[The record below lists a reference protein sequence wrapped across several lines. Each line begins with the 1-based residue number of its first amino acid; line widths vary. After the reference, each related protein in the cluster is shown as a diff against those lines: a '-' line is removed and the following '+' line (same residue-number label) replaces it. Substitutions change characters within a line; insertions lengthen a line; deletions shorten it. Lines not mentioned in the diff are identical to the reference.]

1 MEELKKKLDDSFVKK
16 DEYKDILSE
25 KEKKRIQDS
34 QNDLQDW
41 IKRNPNAKKEDIER
55 KMREF
60 DDNVAPIFERAQA
73 YNDLIN
79 SSVEAKKK
87 KNNLD
92 KFISSKESKILDKQ
106 ILDLEDW
113 LKDHKDAKKD
123 EIEKKRRDFNDKVDP
138 ILIRAQAVSDL
149 SKFAQEV
156 KDKKEQ
162 LGDNLNEKERKQ
174 IDDLVKNVNDWIK
187 ENPEAQKVEIDRKRK
202 ELKDK
207 STPILMRGQA
217 SADLKQK
224 IKDINDKANQLS
236 EFLTE
241 KEKKQLSDLSK
252 DYSDWMISN
261 PNASREEIEKKN
273 KEFTDKSQKILSRA
287 EAMNDLSQNIKDHK
301 NREENV
307 LDKLTTTEKK
317 LIDTKCAEVEEWI
330 DQHKDAPKEDIQKKK
345 KELNDKIVPILERA
359 ETMKNLEKLN
369 DEVKNARD
377 YFGDLLSEKEKK
389 EK

>member
-1 MEELKKKLDDSFVKK
+1 
-16 DEYKDILSE
+16 
-25 KEKKRIQDS
+25 
-34 QNDLQDW
+34 
-41 IKRNPNAKKEDIER
+41 
-55 KMREF
+55 
-60 DDNVAPIFERAQA
+60 
-73 YNDLIN
+73 
-79 SSVEAKKK
+79 
-87 KNNLD
+87 
-92 KFISSKESKILDKQ
+92 
-106 ILDLEDW
+106 
-113 LKDHKDAKKD
+113 
-123 EIEKKRRDFNDKVDP
+123 VDP

-301 NREENV
+301 
-307 LDKLTTTEKK
+307 K
-317 LIDTKCAEVEEWI
+317 
-330 DQHKDAPKEDIQKKK
+330 
-345 KELNDKIVPILERA
+345 
-359 ETMKNLEKLN
+359 
-369 DEVKNARD
+369 
-377 YFGDLLSEKEKK
+377 
-389 EK
+389 